1 MNAQEKEGAAIT
13 LDAARARLAE
23 EFPAIASRN
32 GDIDLDNPADLEF
45 GARVANQVGADMSGD
60 HDEEARELD
69 EHELAMRAAARP
81 QDWQSRL
88 AGMDHAA
95 RVEATLEC
103 LRRKNNQKEILT
115 DLLVFCQTEREEQ
128 ETEAFLE
135 AHKQFPDGYHSAHKY
150 LFFMQRTGAIEE
162 REYDSDGVLITDE
175 MRDEL
180 REAGAPEEEIED
192 LAVEWRFITTDAGNE
207 ALERFNPADRTRAM
221 LGAQKES
228 RHPTF
233 ARLLTFCETPRS
245 LADITTFLADD
256 PGLERD
262 PRTGV
267 MRMQPSAYIGKLDE
281 AGALTWEGGWKT
293 TPGGMEV
300 LETLNFD

>member
-1 MNAQEKEGAAIT
+1 MNAQEKEGAVAT
-13 LDAARARLAE
+13 LDEVRARLAE
-23 EFPAIASRN
+23 EFPAIASMN
-32 GDIDLDNPADLEF
+32 GAMDLDDPAELEF

-60 HDEEARELD
+60 HDEESREPD
-69 EHELAMRAAARP
+69 EHELAMREAARP

-88 AGMDHAA
+88 AAMDHDA

-103 LRRKNNQKEILT
+103 LRRKNNQKEILA
-115 DLLVFCQTEREEQ
+115 DLLVFCQIEREEQ

-135 AHKQFPDGYHSAHKY
+135 AHKQFADGYHSAHKY

-162 REYDSDGVLITDE
+162 REYDSDGVLITEE
-175 MRDEL
+175 MREEL
-180 REAGAPEEEIED
+180 RSMGAPEEEVED
-192 LAVEWRFITTDAGNE
+192 MAVEWRFITTDAGNE
-207 ALERFNPADRTRAM
+207 ALERFNPTDRTRAM
-221 LGAQKES
+221 LSAQKES

-233 ARLLTFCETPRS
+233 ARLLEFCETPRS

-256 PGLERD
+256 PGLEKD

-267 MRMQPSAYIGKLDE
+267 MHMQPSAYIGKLDE